1 MESKK
6 NTFQIVLICILT
18 VLVLF
23 LTAALYRSWRVA
35 GELQVQL
42 AEAQNNMMTVENEQE
57 TQPVAAADNT
67 RTVRVMNGIVQLQD
81 ENGQW
86 LDVAPVEELQQ
97 ADPVLAGRTK
107 MENLITQ
114 NKEAVQNGTID
125 EEQISSILSKQSALM
140 GASLARASQVQS
152 AAEKT
157 TVQQTKPTN
166 AATTVTAPIATPV
179 PTAQPAIGGSS
190 DSDSSDSGSSGGGSS
205 DSGSSGGGSSDSGSS
220 GGGSSDSG
228 SSGGGSSDSG
238 SSDSGSSGGD
248 SSDSGDGEDIGWT
261 DEVL

>member
-125 EEQISSILSKQSALM
+125 EGTDFLD
-140 GASLARASQVQS
+140 
-152 AAEKT
+152 T
-157 TVQQTKPTN
+157 FQTKCFNGSIISKSISGTECRRKDN
-166 AATTVTAPIATPV
+166 STADETYKCCNYGYCTDSNSGTYS
-179 PTAQPAIGGSS
+179 TAGYRRQFGQ
-190 DSDSSDSGSSGGGSS
+190 
-205 DSGSSGGGSSDSGSS
+205 
-220 GGGSSDSG
+220 
-228 SSGGGSSDSG
+228 
-238 SSDSGSSGGD
+238 
-248 SSDSGDGEDIGWT
+248 W
-261 DEVL
+261 

>member
-1 MESKK
+1 
-6 NTFQIVLICILT
+6 
-18 VLVLF
+18 
-23 LTAALYRSWRVA
+23 
-35 GELQVQL
+35 
-42 AEAQNNMMTVENEQE
+42 
-57 TQPVAAADNT
+57 
-67 RTVRVMNGIVQLQD
+67 
-81 ENGQW
+81 
-86 LDVAPVEELQQ
+86 
-97 ADPVLAGRTK
+97 
-107 MENLITQ
+107 
-114 NKEAVQNGTID
+114 
-125 EEQISSILSKQSALM
+125 M

-157 TVQQTKPTN
+157 IVQQTKPTN

-190 DSDSSDSGSSGGGSS
+190 DSGSS

-228 SSGGGSSDSG
+228 SSGGGSSGGDSSDSG

>member
-1 MESKK
+1 
-6 NTFQIVLICILT
+6 
-18 VLVLF
+18 
-23 LTAALYRSWRVA
+23 
-35 GELQVQL
+35 
-42 AEAQNNMMTVENEQE
+42 
-57 TQPVAAADNT
+57 
-67 RTVRVMNGIVQLQD
+67 
-81 ENGQW
+81 
-86 LDVAPVEELQQ
+86 
-97 ADPVLAGRTK
+97 

-190 DSDSSDSGSSGGGSS
+190 DS
-205 DSGSSGGGSSDSGSS
+205 
-220 GGGSSDSG
+220 
-228 SSGGGSSDSG
+228 GSSDSG